1 MEDSKMTYAGMR
13 WLKCDLHM
21 HTPIDKNNWLG
32 ESTIT
37 NEQELADQYAQAC
50 LDTGLDVIAITDH
63 NFLSK
68 DFIPFLQEAFRK
80 KEQEGNKH
88 ITLFPG
94 FEFEANVGRGVH
106 VLALFPSE
114 TEMDEIDAALTE
126 CGVSYPR
133 IDRDIFQK
141 STKTL
146 PDILNVVQF
155 NHKGIVILPH
165 CQSNDGIFDSDRVS
179 DWLQQDQY
187 KNPNLLAVE
196 VPKTVSQMSSGFQK
210 LFKSGDDCIPE
221 WRRIRPIATIMS
233 SDSKQLHAVDA
244 ENVPSPNSM
253 GYRFSWIKMS
263 APSIE
268 SLRQAFL
275 DHESRIVLPQNHQD
289 NTSPDLKKSF
299 FQIKTLNIKDA
310 LFLDNQEIVFSPNL
324 NTFIGGR
331 GCGKSTILEYLRV
344 LLKKENNLDENTKKK
359 VDRIKETITP
369 NTVLSVTVENQD
381 GVCDTIELNQNN
393 YTVKGQN
400 LADED
405 TFFNK
410 IPVTFFSQQQITHLT
425 DFYDNK
431 SGEYSRPQTRQLL
444 DLIDGFVRDEINHLH
459 QQEIFAIEAVND
471 SFIMQAK
478 IHNTQKEQKKLEQEL
493 TELERQWKAH
503 HEIEADAKKHKM
515 LQTERILWSSIEKY
529 TKSIQS
535 QYTAIAKDTG
545 SSFSSIEDNLP
556 HKTFLNALQ
565 QKVHDSYKRLQGAVS
580 AALDQ
585 FVRDFESLKDD
596 SWQIMKQD
604 IDNADTVFQKAC
616 EALGLS
622 PDAVGHL
629 QNISDNIEK
638 KKNEISDYKK
648 MVEQLLSK
656 AECPQNTLSK
666 LYTIWGEQFILRRKA
681 AERGNEI
688 AKLEGTDT
696 PFVKID
702 VRYSADYQS
711 FCERWE
717 TFSPQDRRT
726 KLGRTW
732 SDIGQHL
739 YEKFCASSNIDSPWC
754 LLSSDFENQFC
765 NISKELQCPPQEFYQ
780 HVTNN
785 LNRFQTLLTSRVQD
799 SIDITLFRA
808 DGSEA
813 GCISKG
819 SLSDGQRNTAALVL
833 LLSQK
838 GGGPLIIDQPEDELD
853 SNFVYKELIPMLRRV
868 KTDRQIIVATHNANL
883 PVNGD
888 AELVYAL
895 EAKKGH
901 GSLLDQGGLDRE
913 KVTQAI
919 LDIMEGS
926 KEAFQKRREKYHF

>member
-289 NTSPDLKKSF
+289 NTSPDLK
-299 FQIKTLNIKDA
+299 
-310 LFLDNQEIVFSPNL
+310 
-324 NTFIGGR
+324 
-331 GCGKSTILEYLRV
+331 
-344 LLKKENNLDENTKKK
+344 
-359 VDRIKETITP
+359 
-369 NTVLSVTVENQD
+369 
-381 GVCDTIELNQNN
+381 
-393 YTVKGQN
+393 
-400 LADED
+400 
-405 TFFNK
+405 
-410 IPVTFFSQQQITHLT
+410 
-425 DFYDNK
+425 
-431 SGEYSRPQTRQLL
+431 
-444 DLIDGFVRDEINHLH
+444 
-459 QQEIFAIEAVND
+459 
-471 SFIMQAK
+471 
-478 IHNTQKEQKKLEQEL
+478 
-493 TELERQWKAH
+493 
-503 HEIEADAKKHKM
+503 
-515 LQTERILWSSIEKY
+515 
-529 TKSIQS
+529 
-535 QYTAIAKDTG
+535 
-545 SSFSSIEDNLP
+545 
-556 HKTFLNALQ
+556 
-565 QKVHDSYKRLQGAVS
+565 
-580 AALDQ
+580 
-585 FVRDFESLKDD
+585 
-596 SWQIMKQD
+596 
-604 IDNADTVFQKAC
+604 
-616 EALGLS
+616 
-622 PDAVGHL
+622 
-629 QNISDNIEK
+629 
-638 KKNEISDYKK
+638 
-648 MVEQLLSK
+648 
-656 AECPQNTLSK
+656 
-666 LYTIWGEQFILRRKA
+666 
-681 AERGNEI
+681 
-688 AKLEGTDT
+688 
-696 PFVKID
+696 
-702 VRYSADYQS
+702 
-711 FCERWE
+711 
-717 TFSPQDRRT
+717 
-726 KLGRTW
+726 
-732 SDIGQHL
+732 
-739 YEKFCASSNIDSPWC
+739 
-754 LLSSDFENQFC
+754 
-765 NISKELQCPPQEFYQ
+765 
-780 HVTNN
+780 
-785 LNRFQTLLTSRVQD
+785 
-799 SIDITLFRA
+799 
-808 DGSEA
+808 
-813 GCISKG
+813 
-819 SLSDGQRNTAALVL
+819 
-833 LLSQK
+833 
-838 GGGPLIIDQPEDELD
+838 
-853 SNFVYKELIPMLRRV
+853 
-868 KTDRQIIVATHNANL
+868 
-883 PVNGD
+883 
-888 AELVYAL
+888 
-895 EAKKGH
+895 
-901 GSLLDQGGLDRE
+901 
-913 KVTQAI
+913 
-919 LDIMEGS
+919 
-926 KEAFQKRREKYHF
+926 